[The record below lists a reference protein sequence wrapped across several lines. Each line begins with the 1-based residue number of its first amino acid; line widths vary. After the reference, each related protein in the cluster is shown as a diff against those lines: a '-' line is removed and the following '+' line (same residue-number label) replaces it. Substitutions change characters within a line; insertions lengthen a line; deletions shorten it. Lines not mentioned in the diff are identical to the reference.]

1 MQSNC
6 VRTLKG
12 LISFAIVR
20 SSLAVIGKY
29 SSIAYFSSCSVSK
42 SNCSS
47 LDGAMSVKSAKMF
60 LPPKWGAASL
70 LCHFYQKQA
79 LKTKA
84 HNPCMINYWHL
95 NTHENIKYDGVKSGV
110 WFFCPSS
117 CSLYF
122 AKLQKNN
129 SFVELYAVKL

>member
-110 WFFCPSS
+110 WFFVQVHVH
-117 CSLYF
+117 F
-122 AKLQKNN
+122 ILQNCKKNN
-129 SFVELYAVKL
+129 SFFELQAVKL